1 MLQASAGP
9 RCSLQIARSCLR
21 LACFASSSVGQNP
34 KGSCKKQRE
43 LYARSLSVPPSL
55 PIQGQEEKG
64 ILSAPCFPCSVLLSI
79 HSRVRRHPVGYS
91 SCWCSLLDRHM
102 GSQQQLL
109 PASLQH
115 CPQGKRRGRQKKK
128 GKMGAV
134 TWLRSCCSL
143 LGCHCGMGNVASI
156 PLGWSYLGARVTAQ
170 GFTPRLILS
179 LVTRSS
185 VSGRENKVSI
195 K

>member
-1 MLQASAGP
+1 MLGAFQFLPVSLFRVRKKKAFCLLPACP
-9 RCSLQIARSCLR
+9 ARCC
-21 LACFASSSVGQNP
+21 C
-34 KGSCKKQRE
+34 
-43 LYARSLSVPPSL
+43 
-55 PIQGQEEKG
+55 
-64 ILSAPCFPCSVLLSI
+64 LSI
-79 HSRVRRHPVGYS
+79 HSLVKRHPVGYS
-91 SCWCSLLDRHM
+91 SRWCSLLDRHT

-115 CPQGKRRGRQKKK
+115 CPRGRRRGRQKKQ
-128 GKMGAV
+128 GKMRAV

-143 LGCHCGMGNVASI
+143 LGCHCGMGNVASG

-179 LVTRSS
+179 LVMRSS